1 MLAQSPGGS
10 AKVDEGSTVALTV
23 ANEPAQVDVTDVTGE
38 SSADAIRRL
47 SKDGFEV
54 DQKTKTVDSPEGDD
68 TVLSQD
74 PAGGKAKKGS
84 TVTITVGKYV
94 APTDTTQTTT
104 TPAPGG
110 TPAPGTP

>member
-1 MLAQSPGGS
+1 M
-10 AKVDEGSTVALTV
+10 
-23 ANEPAQVDVTDVTGE
+23 TDVTGE
-38 SSADAIRRL
+38 LADAIRRL

-54 DQKTKTVDSPEGDD
+54 NQKTKTVDSPEGDD

-74 PAGGKAKKGS
+74 PPGGKAKKGS

-94 APTDTTQTTT
+94 APTDTTRPRR
-104 TPAPGG
+104 PAPGG